1 MRTWLRNLPLR
12 RAFSLY
18 ILFYLLV
25 GTAVCFA
32 LLAALGNTMN
42 GLYAAYATLYF
53 EQPPVDGRVY
63 LSLSDVAAYQVTLEG
78 TMLQIVP
85 LSPHDRVCVG
95 IVRALQML
103 AIPVC
108 LLGSVAAC
116 SLSFYKRRLR
126 APLALLRDAS
136 QRIAQNDLDFH
147 VAYDRTDE
155 LGRLCAAFERM
166 RAALEQNERAAWRAA
181 EERRRL
187 DAALAHDLR
196 TPLTVLRG
204 QTDLLRAHLPGG
216 RMPVDK
222 ALAALEVMDAHAA
235 RLERYVDGMNQLL
248 RLEDIAPQPRSIS
261 CGALCSALRGSAQA
275 LCGERVALTFDAQD
289 ADTPLCV
296 DADIASRVLDNLLSN
311 ALRFARSAVRIECT
325 ARDDT
330 LCLAVWDDGPGFPP
344 HLLACAP
351 HPFAPEAQGAHFGLG
366 LYICRVLC
374 ERHDGG
380 LTLENPVSGGACAK
394 ARLRSMP
401 ETAHVLDDQIES

>member
-18 ILFYLLV
+18 ILLYLLV
-25 GTAVCFA
+25 GAAVCFA

-78 TMLQIVP
+78 TVLQIVP
-85 LSPHDRVCVG
+85 LSAHDRLCVG

-126 APLALLRDAS
+126 APLVLLRDAS

-187 DAALAHDLR
+187 DAVLAHDLR

-261 CGALCSALRGSAQA
+261 CGAIAAALRASAQA
-275 LCGERVALTFDAQD
+275 LCGDRIALAFETED
-289 ADTPLCV
+289 ADAPLCV
-296 DADIASRVLDNLLSN
+296 DADIAARVLDNLLSN
-311 ALRFARSAVRIECT
+311 ALRFARSTVRIQCGASSGALRLT
-325 ARDDT
+325 
-330 LCLAVWDDGPGFPP
+330 VWDDGPGFPAR
-344 HLLACAP
+344 LLDGELR
-351 HPFAPEAQGAHFGLG
+351 PFGNGAQGAHFGLG

-374 ERHDGG
+374 ERHGG
-380 LTLENPVSGGACAK
+380 QLTLDNPAQGGARATALLCPVSDG
-394 ARLRSMP
+394 LSS
-401 ETAHVLDDQIES
+401 DDQKKS

>member
-18 ILFYLLV
+18 ILLYLLA
-25 GTAVCFA
+25 GAAVCFA

-85 LSPHDRVCVG
+85 LSAHDRLCVG
-95 IVRALQML
+95 IVRALQTL
-103 AIPVC
+103 SIPAC
-108 LLGSVAAC
+108 LLSSVAAC

-126 APLALLRDAS
+126 APLVLLRDAS

-187 DAALAHDLR
+187 DAVLAHDLR

-261 CGALCSALRGSAQA
+261 CGAIAAALRASAQA
-275 LCGERVALTFDAQD
+275 LCGDRIALAFETED
-289 ADTPLCV
+289 ADAPLCV
-296 DADIASRVLDNLLSN
+296 DADIAARALDNLLSN
-311 ALRFARSAVRIECT
+311 ALRFARSTVRIQCGASSGALRLT
-325 ARDDT
+325 
-330 LCLAVWDDGPGFPP
+330 VWDDGPGFPAR
-344 HLLACAP
+344 LLDGELR
-351 HPFAPEAQGAHFGLG
+351 PFGNGAQGAHFGLG

-374 ERHDGG
+374 ERHGG
-380 LTLENPVSGGACAK
+380 QLTLDNPAQGGACA
-394 ARLRSMP
+394 
-401 ETAHVLDDQIES
+401 TALLCPVSDGLSSDDQKKS

>member
-18 ILFYLLV
+18 ILLYLLV
-25 GTAVCFA
+25 GAAVCFA

-85 LSPHDRVCVG
+85 LSAHDRLCVG

-126 APLALLRDAS
+126 APLVLLRDAS

-187 DAALAHDLR
+187 DAVLAHDLR

-261 CGALCSALRGSAQA
+261 CGAIAAALRASAQA
-275 LCGERVALTFDAQD
+275 LCGDRIALAFETED
-289 ADTPLCV
+289 ADAPLCV
-296 DADIASRVLDNLLSN
+296 DADIAARVLDNLLSN
-311 ALRFARSAVRIECT
+311 ALRFARSTVRIQCGASSGALRLT
-325 ARDDT
+325 
-330 LCLAVWDDGPGFPP
+330 VWDDGPGFPAR
-344 HLLACAP
+344 LLDGELR
-351 HPFAPEAQGAHFGLG
+351 PFGNGAQGAHFGLG

-374 ERHDGG
+374 ERHGG
-380 LTLENPVSGGACAK
+380 QLTLDNPAQGGARATALLCPVSDG
-394 ARLRSMP
+394 LSS
-401 ETAHVLDDQIES
+401 DDQKKS

>member
-18 ILFYLLV
+18 ILLYLLV
-25 GTAVCFA
+25 GAAVCFA

-85 LSPHDRVCVG
+85 LSAHDRLCVG

-126 APLALLRDAS
+126 APLVLLRDAS

-275 LCGERVALTFDAQD
+275 LCGERVALAFETED
-289 ADTPLCV
+289 ADAPLCV
-296 DADIASRVLDNLLSN
+296 DADIAARALDNLLSN
-311 ALRFARSAVRIECT
+311 ALRFARSTVRIQCGASSGALRLT
-325 ARDDT
+325 
-330 LCLAVWDDGPGFPP
+330 VWDDGPGFPAR
-344 HLLACAP
+344 LLDGELR
-351 HPFAPEAQGAHFGLG
+351 PFGNGAQGAHFGLG

-374 ERHDGG
+374 ERHGG
-380 LTLENPVSGGACAK
+380 QLTLDNPAQGGARATALLCPVSDG
-394 ARLRSMP
+394 LSS
-401 ETAHVLDDQIES
+401 DDQKKS

>member
-95 IVRALQML
+95 VVRALQTL
-103 AIPVC
+103 SIPAC
-108 LLGSVAAC
+108 LLSSVAAC

-147 VAYDRTDE
+147 VAYDRADE

-204 QTDLLRAHLPGG
+204 QTDLLRARLPGG

-235 RLERYVDGMNQLL
+235 RLERYVDGMNALL
-248 RLEDIAPQPRSIS
+248 RLEDIAPRPRPVS
-261 CGALCSALRGSAQA
+261 CGAIAAALHASAQA
-275 LCGERVALTFDAQD
+275 LCGERVALAFEAED
-289 ADTPLCV
+289 ADAPLCV
-296 DADIASRVLDNLLSN
+296 DADIAARALDNLLSN
-311 ALRFARSAVRIECT
+311 ALRFARSTVRIQCGASSGALRLT
-325 ARDDT
+325 
-330 LCLAVWDDGPGFPP
+330 VWDDGPGFPAR
-344 HLLACAP
+344 LLDGELR
-351 HPFAPEAQGAHFGLG
+351 PFGNGAQGAHFGLG

-374 ERHDGG
+374 ERHGG
-380 LTLENPVSGGACAK
+380 QLTLDNPAQGGARATALLCPVSDG
-394 ARLRSMP
+394 LSS
-401 ETAHVLDDQIES
+401 DDQKKS

>member
-18 ILFYLLV
+18 ILLYLLA
-25 GTAVCFA
+25 GAAVCFA

-95 IVRALQML
+95 VVRALQTL
-103 AIPVC
+103 SIPAC
-108 LLGSVAAC
+108 LLSSVAAC

-147 VAYDRTDE
+147 VAYDRADE

-261 CGALCSALRGSAQA
+261 CGAIAAALRASAQA
-275 LCGERVALTFDAQD
+275 LCGDRVALAFEAED
-289 ADTPLCV
+289 ADAPLCV
-296 DADIASRVLDNLLSN
+296 DADIAARALDNLLSN
-311 ALRFARSAVRIECT
+311 ALRFARATVRIQCGASSGALRLT
-325 ARDDT
+325 
-330 LCLAVWDDGPGFPP
+330 VWDDGPGFPAR
-344 HLLACAP
+344 LLDGELR
-351 HPFAPEAQGAHFGLG
+351 PFGNGAQGAHFGLG

-374 ERHDGG
+374 ERHGG
-380 LTLENPVSGGACAK
+380 QLTLDNPAQGGARATALLCPVSDG
-394 ARLRSMP
+394 LSS
-401 ETAHVLDDQIES
+401 DDQKKS

>member
-18 ILFYLLV
+18 ILLYLLV
-25 GTAVCFA
+25 GAAVCFA

-85 LSPHDRVCVG
+85 LSAHDRLCVG
-95 IVRALQML
+95 IVRALQTL
-103 AIPVC
+103 SIPAC
-108 LLGSVAAC
+108 LLSSVAAC

-126 APLALLRDAS
+126 APLVLLRDAS

-275 LCGERVALTFDAQD
+275 LCGERVALAFETED
-289 ADTPLCV
+289 ADAPLCV
-296 DADIASRVLDNLLSN
+296 DADIAARALDNLLSN
-311 ALRFARSAVRIECT
+311 ALRFARSTVRIQCGASSGALRLT
-325 ARDDT
+325 
-330 LCLAVWDDGPGFPP
+330 VWDDGPGFPAR
-344 HLLACAP
+344 LLDGELR
-351 HPFAPEAQGAHFGLG
+351 PFGNGAQGAHFGLG

-374 ERHDGG
+374 ERHGG
-380 LTLENPVSGGACAK
+380 QLTLDNPAQGGACA
-394 ARLRSMP
+394 
-401 ETAHVLDDQIES
+401 TALLCPVSDGLSSDDQKKS

>member
-18 ILFYLLV
+18 ILLYLLA
-25 GTAVCFA
+25 GAAVCFA

-95 IVRALQML
+95 VVRALQTL
-103 AIPVC
+103 SIPAC
-108 LLGSVAAC
+108 LLSSVAAC

-126 APLALLRDAS
+126 VPLALLRDAS

-275 LCGERVALTFDAQD
+275 LCGERVALAFETED
-289 ADTPLCV
+289 ADAPLCV
-296 DADIASRVLDNLLSN
+296 DADIAARALDSLLSN
-311 ALRFARSAVRIECT
+311 ALRFARSTVRIQCGASSGALRLT
-325 ARDDT
+325 
-330 LCLAVWDDGPGFPP
+330 VWDDGPGFPAR
-344 HLLACAP
+344 LLDGELR
-351 HPFAPEAQGAHFGLG
+351 PFGNGAQGAHFGLG

-374 ERHDGG
+374 ERHGG
-380 LTLENPVSGGACAK
+380 QLTLDNPAQGGARATALLCPVSDG
-394 ARLRSMP
+394 LSS
-401 ETAHVLDDQIES
+401 DDQKKS

>member
-18 ILFYLLV
+18 ILLYLLV
-25 GTAVCFA
+25 GAAVCFA

-95 IVRALQML
+95 VVRALQTL
-103 AIPVC
+103 SIPAC
-108 LLGSVAAC
+108 LLSSVAAC

-187 DAALAHDLR
+187 DAVLAHDLR

-275 LCGERVALTFDAQD
+275 LCGERVALAFETED
-289 ADTPLCV
+289 ADAPLCV
-296 DADIASRVLDNLLSN
+296 DADIAARALDNLLSN
-311 ALRFARSAVRIECT
+311 ALRFARSTVRIQCGASSGALRLT
-325 ARDDT
+325 
-330 LCLAVWDDGPGFPP
+330 VWDDGPGFPAR
-344 HLLACAP
+344 LLDGELR
-351 HPFAPEAQGAHFGLG
+351 PFGNGAQGAHFGLG

-374 ERHDGG
+374 ERHGG
-380 LTLENPVSGGACAK
+380 QLTLDNPAQGGACA
-394 ARLRSMP
+394 
-401 ETAHVLDDQIES
+401 TALLCPVSDGLSSDDQKKS

>member
-18 ILFYLLV
+18 ILLYLLA
-25 GTAVCFA
+25 GAAVCFA

-95 IVRALQML
+95 VVRALQTL
-103 AIPVC
+103 SIPAC
-108 LLGSVAAC
+108 LLSSVAAC

-147 VAYDRTDE
+147 VAYDRADE

-222 ALAALEVMDAHAA
+222 ALAALEVMDAHTA

-275 LCGERVALTFDAQD
+275 LCGERVALAFETED
-289 ADTPLCV
+289 ADAPLCV
-296 DADIASRVLDNLLSN
+296 DADIAARALDNLLSN
-311 ALRFARSAVRIECT
+311 ALRFARSTVRIQCGASSGALRLT
-325 ARDDT
+325 
-330 LCLAVWDDGPGFPP
+330 VWDDGPGFPAR
-344 HLLACAP
+344 LLDGELR
-351 HPFAPEAQGAHFGLG
+351 PFGNGAQGAHFGLG

-374 ERHDGG
+374 ERHGG
-380 LTLENPVSGGACAK
+380 QLTLDNPAQGGARATALLCPVSDG
-394 ARLRSMP
+394 LSS
-401 ETAHVLDDQIES
+401 DDQKKS

>member
-18 ILFYLLV
+18 ILLYLLA
-25 GTAVCFA
+25 GAAVCFA
-32 LLAALGNTMN
+32 LLMALGSAID

-53 EQPPVDGRVY
+53 EQPPADGRVY
-63 LSLSDVAAYQVTLEG
+63 LSFSDVAAYQVTLEG
-78 TMLQIVP
+78 TVLQIVP
-85 LSPHDRVCVG
+85 LSAHDRLCVG
-95 IVRALQML
+95 IVRALQTL
-103 AIPVC
+103 SIPVC

-275 LCGERVALTFDAQD
+275 LCGERVALAFETED
-289 ADTPLCV
+289 ADAPLCV
-296 DADIASRVLDNLLSN
+296 DADIAARALDNLLSN
-311 ALRFARSAVRIECT
+311 ALRFARATVRIQCGASSGALRLT
-325 ARDDT
+325 
-330 LCLAVWDDGPGFPP
+330 VWDDGPGFPAR
-344 HLLACAP
+344 LLDGELR
-351 HPFAPEAQGAHFGLG
+351 PFGNGAQGAHFGLG

-374 ERHDGG
+374 ERHGG
-380 LTLENPVSGGACAK
+380 QLTLDNPAQGGARATALLCPVSDG
-394 ARLRSMP
+394 LSS
-401 ETAHVLDDQIES
+401 DDQKKS

>member
-18 ILFYLLV
+18 ILLYLLV
-25 GTAVCFA
+25 GAAVCFA

-85 LSPHDRVCVG
+85 LSAHDRLCIG
-95 IVRALQML
+95 IVRALQTL
-103 AIPVC
+103 SIPAC
-108 LLGSVAAC
+108 LLSSVAAC

-126 APLALLRDAS
+126 APLVLLRDAS

-187 DAALAHDLR
+187 DAVLAHDLR

-275 LCGERVALTFDAQD
+275 LCGERVALAFETED
-289 ADTPLCV
+289 ADAPLCV
-296 DADIASRVLDNLLSN
+296 DADIAARALDNLLSN
-311 ALRFARSAVRIECT
+311 ALRFARSTVRIQCGASSGALRLT
-325 ARDDT
+325 
-330 LCLAVWDDGPGFPP
+330 VWDDGPGFPAR
-344 HLLACAP
+344 LLDGELR
-351 HPFAPEAQGAHFGLG
+351 PFGNGAQGAHFGLG

-374 ERHDGG
+374 ERHGG
-380 LTLENPVSGGACAK
+380 QLTLDNPAQGGACA
-394 ARLRSMP
+394 
-401 ETAHVLDDQIES
+401 TALLCPVSDGLSSDDQKKS

>member
-18 ILFYLLV
+18 ILLYLLA
-25 GTAVCFA
+25 GAAVCFA

-126 APLALLRDAS
+126 VPLALLRDAS

-275 LCGERVALTFDAQD
+275 LCGERVALAFETED
-289 ADTPLCV
+289 ADAPLCV
-296 DADIASRVLDNLLSN
+296 DADIAARALDSLLSN
-311 ALRFARSAVRIECT
+311 ALRFARSTVRIQCGASSGALRLT
-325 ARDDT
+325 
-330 LCLAVWDDGPGFPP
+330 VWDDGPGFPAR
-344 HLLACAP
+344 LLDGELR
-351 HPFAPEAQGAHFGLG
+351 PFGNGAQGAHFGLG

-374 ERHDGG
+374 ERHGG
-380 LTLENPVSGGACAK
+380 QLTLDNPAQGGARATALLCPVSDG
-394 ARLRSMP
+394 LSS
-401 ETAHVLDDQIES
+401 DDQKKS

>member
-18 ILFYLLV
+18 ILLYLLV
-25 GTAVCFA
+25 GAAVCFA

-85 LSPHDRVCVG
+85 LSAHDRLCVG
-95 IVRALQML
+95 IVRALQTL
-103 AIPVC
+103 SIPAC
-108 LLGSVAAC
+108 LLSSVAAC

-126 APLALLRDAS
+126 APLVLLRDAS

-187 DAALAHDLR
+187 DAVLAHDLR

-275 LCGERVALTFDAQD
+275 LCGERVALAFETED
-289 ADTPLCV
+289 ADAPLCV
-296 DADIASRVLDNLLSN
+296 DADIAARALDNLLSN
-311 ALRFARSAVRIECT
+311 ALRFARSTVRIQCGASSGALRLT
-325 ARDDT
+325 
-330 LCLAVWDDGPGFPP
+330 VWDDGPGFPAR
-344 HLLACAP
+344 LLDGELR
-351 HPFAPEAQGAHFGLG
+351 PFGNGAQGAHFGLG

-374 ERHDGG
+374 ERHGG
-380 LTLENPVSGGACAK
+380 QLTLDNPAQGGACA
-394 ARLRSMP
+394 
-401 ETAHVLDDQIES
+401 TALLCPVSDGLSSDDQKKS

>member
-25 GTAVCFA
+25 GMAVCFA

-95 IVRALQML
+95 VVRALQTL
-103 AIPVC
+103 SIPAC
-108 LLGSVAAC
+108 LLSSVAAC

-248 RLEDIAPQPRSIS
+248 RLEDIAPRPRPVS
-261 CGALCSALRGSAQA
+261 CGAIAAALRGSAQA
-275 LCGERVALTFDAQD
+275 LCGERVALAFEAEDTDA
-289 ADTPLCV
+289 PLCV
-296 DADIASRVLDNLLSN
+296 DADIAARALDNLLSN
-311 ALRFARSAVRIECT
+311 ALRFARATVRIQCGASSGALRLT
-325 ARDDT
+325 
-330 LCLAVWDDGPGFPP
+330 VWDDGPGFPAR
-344 HLLACAP
+344 LLDGELR
-351 HPFAPEAQGAHFGLG
+351 PFGNGAQGAHFGLG

-374 ERHDGG
+374 ERHGG
-380 LTLENPVSGGACAK
+380 QLTLDNPAQGGARATALLCPVSDG
-394 ARLRSMP
+394 LSS
-401 ETAHVLDDQIES
+401 DDQKKS

>member
-25 GTAVCFA
+25 GMAVCFA

-95 IVRALQML
+95 VVRALQTL
-103 AIPVC
+103 SIPAC
-108 LLGSVAAC
+108 LLSSVAAC

-136 QRIAQNDLDFH
+136 QHIAQNDLDFH

-275 LCGERVALTFDAQD
+275 LCGERVALAFETED
-289 ADTPLCV
+289 ADAPLCV
-296 DADIASRVLDNLLSN
+296 DADIAARVLDNLLSN
-311 ALRFARSAVRIECT
+311 ALRFARSTVRIQCGASSGALRLT
-325 ARDDT
+325 
-330 LCLAVWDDGPGFPP
+330 VWDDGPGFPAR
-344 HLLACAP
+344 LLDGELR
-351 HPFAPEAQGAHFGLG
+351 PFGNGAQGAHFGLG

-374 ERHDGG
+374 ERHGG
-380 LTLENPVSGGACAK
+380 QLTLDNPAQGGARATALLCPVSDG
-394 ARLRSMP
+394 LSS
-401 ETAHVLDDQIES
+401 DDQKKS

>member
-18 ILFYLLV
+18 ILLYLLA
-25 GTAVCFA
+25 GAAVCFA

-85 LSPHDRVCVG
+85 LSAHDRLCVG
-95 IVRALQML
+95 IVRALQTL
-103 AIPVC
+103 SIPAC
-108 LLGSVAAC
+108 LLSSVAAC

-126 APLALLRDAS
+126 APLVLLRDAS

-187 DAALAHDLR
+187 DAVLAHDLR

-261 CGALCSALRGSAQA
+261 CGAIAAALRGSAQA
-275 LCGERVALTFDAQD
+275 LCGERVALAFETED
-289 ADTPLCV
+289 ADAPLCV
-296 DADIASRVLDNLLSN
+296 DADIAARALDNLLSN
-311 ALRFARSAVRIECT
+311 ALRFARSTVRIQCGASSGALRLT
-325 ARDDT
+325 
-330 LCLAVWDDGPGFPP
+330 VWDDGPGFPAR
-344 HLLACAP
+344 LLDGELR
-351 HPFAPEAQGAHFGLG
+351 PFGNGAQGAHFGLG

-374 ERHDGG
+374 ERHGG
-380 LTLENPVSGGACAK
+380 QLTLDNPAQGGACA
-394 ARLRSMP
+394 
-401 ETAHVLDDQIES
+401 TALLCPVSDGLSSDDQKKS